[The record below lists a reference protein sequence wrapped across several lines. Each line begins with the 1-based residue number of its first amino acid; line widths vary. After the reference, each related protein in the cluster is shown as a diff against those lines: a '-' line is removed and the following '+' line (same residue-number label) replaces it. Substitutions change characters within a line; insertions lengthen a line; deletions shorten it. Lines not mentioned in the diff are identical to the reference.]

1 MPNDKMAAA
10 QAPAT
15 AERPAGAAP
24 DTAATA
30 AKTAPATTLPTATTG
45 SATFPETG
53 GRTAAITVLV
63 TGANGQLGNEMRRIA
78 AKAPGAQTAP
88 TASSAANPAAD
99 ATTAPATAT
108 APGNVRYLFTD
119 VAELD
124 ITDPQAVRHTMR
136 ENDVEVIV
144 NCAAYTNVNKAEEDD
159 ATADLI
165 NHRAVAN
172 LAAAAREQG
181 ATLIHIST
189 DYVFGGD
196 GNVPR
201 REDDPVRP
209 LGVYGRTKLAGEKAI
224 AEAGCAAL
232 ILRTAWLY
240 SEFGNNFVKTMLRL
254 TAQLPRVKVVFDQ
267 AGTPTYAADLAGA
280 IHRMISSG
288 AYRGNEGTYHF
299 SNEGV
304 CSWYDF
310 AHEIAVLAG
319 LDPARVIPCH
329 SEEFP
334 SPVERPRYSVLDKTK
349 IKETFN
355 LTIPYW
361 RDALERCL
369 ERLGAQTAGTAI

>member
-1 MPNDKMAAA
+1 
-10 QAPAT
+10 
-15 AERPAGAAP
+15 
-24 DTAATA
+24 
-30 AKTAPATTLPTATTG
+30 
-45 SATFPETG
+45 
-53 GRTAAITVLV
+53 
-63 TGANGQLGNEMRRIA
+63 
-78 AKAPGAQTAP
+78 
-88 TASSAANPAAD
+88 
-99 ATTAPATAT
+99 
-108 APGNVRYLFTD
+108 
-119 VAELD
+119 
-124 ITDPQAVRHTMR
+124 
-136 ENDVEVIV
+136 
-144 NCAAYTNVNKAEEDD
+144 
-159 ATADLI
+159 
-165 NHRAVAN
+165 
-172 LAAAAREQG
+172 
-181 ATLIHIST
+181 
-189 DYVFGGD
+189 
-196 GNVPR
+196 
-201 REDDPVRP
+201 
-209 LGVYGRTKLAGEKAI
+209 
-224 AEAGCAAL
+224 
-232 ILRTAWLY
+232 
-240 SEFGNNFVKTMLRL
+240 MLRL
-254 TAQLPRVKVVFDQ
+254 TAQTPRVKVVFDQ